1 MKRTVG
7 LGIVALTLS
16 IAYGI
21 WYAYSVI
28 LVALLAEFGWSR
40 ATVAGAFS
48 LFTIVHGGMNPLAG
62 VLCAR
67 FRPLRVMAAGGV
79 LMGMALFTCSF
90 IDSPLQLF
98 LFFGVFT
105 AIAVNLGGWVPA
117 LVFVQHNFQ
126 ERLGLSIGIVSSG
139 IGVGMI
145 VLVPLTQLVID
156 AWGWRAAFRVLAV
169 IAVVWIVPSSLWL
182 RGFMLRQIESQNRGQ
197 VPGKQNRAKSAPVPN
212 ATLREA
218 LRTQPFWLLFGCFLF
233 GNICSQT
240 MHVHQVAY
248 LVDNGIAAIVAAS
261 VVGVVGFASIVGKT
275 GGGWLADRIERE
287 KVYVSGIAILVG
299 AALLLLWLGAA
310 PTQWGAYFYALLL
323 GAGYSV
329 TAAIIPAM
337 VSDRYSGPHF
347 GSIVGAALIGS
358 ALGSAIGPWLAGSLY
373 DSTGSY
379 AIPFMIAAVC
389 GVLAGWCG
397 WRAWVLRLRDSANR
411 AAPSGT

>member
-1 MKRTVG
+1 MKRTIG
-7 LGIVALTLS
+7 LGVVALTLS

-67 FRPLRVMAAGGV
+67 FRPLRVMAAGGA
-79 LMGMALFTCSF
+79 LMGLALFTCSF

-145 VLVPLTQLVID
+145 VLVPLTQLIID
-156 AWGWRAAFRVLAV
+156 AWGWRAAFRVLAG

-182 RGFMLRQIESQNRGQ
+182 RRYMLNQIREEKNRGQ
-197 VPGKQNRAKSAPVPN
+197 TPEKKNQEKSGSVPRH

-218 LRTQPFWLLFGCFLF
+218 LRTEPFWLLFACFLF

-275 GGGWLADRIERE
+275 GGGWLADRIARE

-299 AALLLLWLGAA
+299 AALLLLWLGTS
-310 PTQWGAYFYALLL
+310 PTQWGAYSYAVLL
-323 GAGYSV
+323 GVGYSV

-337 VSDRYSGPHF
+337 VADRYSGPHY
-347 GSIVGAALIGS
+347 GAIVGAALIGS
-358 ALGSAIGPWLAGSLY
+358 ALGSAIGP
-373 DSTGSY
+373 
-379 AIPFMIAAVC
+379 
-389 GVLAGWCG
+389 
-397 WRAWVLRLRDSANR
+397 
-411 AAPSGT
+411 